1 MGKNYDKLLVTIPAY
16 FKIGGPIL
24 RENSEHP
31 LIYDDANI
39 NFISNSASAMAL
51 GGLRHQPHQATATS
65 TASPTAS
72 YSTNTTYLH
81 NLVNV
86 HPSHQVCVCSGV
98 QI

>member
-1 MGKNYDKLLVTIPAY
+1 MLVTIPGQ
-16 FKIGGPIL
+16 FKIGGPII

-51 GGLRHQPHQATATS
+51 GGLRHQPQQATS
-65 TASPTAS
+65 SASPTAS

-86 HPSHQVCVCSGV
+86 HPSHQVRTKGGRRKNR
-98 QI
+98 QKYQG